1 MFQYVE
7 LFSGRLGRLEEAAI
21 CLRELTGVKT
31 LHGGPDP
38 VPGETGLPL
47 DDPDEEKRQKASAER
62 LSSLVERM
70 AAYEIGMSG
79 I

>member
-1 MFQYVE
+1 M
-7 LFSGRLGRLEEAAI
+7 
-21 CLRELTGVKT
+21 KT

-47 DDPDEEKRQKASAER
+47 GDPDEEKRQKASAER
-62 LSSLVERM
+62 LSSLVERI
-70 AAYEIGMSG
+70 AVYEIGMSG